1 MATSTALAQKKQ
13 GIAGFLSSE
22 AVRSNVLSVVGE
34 KDMQRFVSS
43 VVSAVQTTPL
53 LQKCT
58 NASIL
63 SAALLGHSLGLPQSP
78 QLGCFYLV
86 PYGNEATFQLGAKGY
101 IQLAIRSGQYKKLN
115 CVALKEGELKAYDPL
130 EETIEV
136 EMITDYAK
144 RQKLKTIGYY
154 AFFEL
159 VNGYKKSIY
168 WSIEEMEAHAKRY
181 SKTYRK
187 DPKGSIW
194 GMNFDAM
201 AQKTMLRQLISKWGI
216 MSVEMQRA
224 FSSDMGVIGDNG
236 EVTYV
241 DNPVNSD
248 FDYERTENENAEEL
262 IIDSE
267 VVEEV

>member
-1 MATSTALAQKKQ
+1 MATTSLPMKKQ
-13 GIAGFLSSE
+13 GIASFLSTD
-22 AVRSNVLSVVGE
+22 AVRQNVLSVVGE

-43 VVSAVQTTPL
+43 VVSAVQTTQA
-53 LQKCT
+53 LQKCKNST
-58 NASIL
+58 IL
-63 SAALLGHSLGLPQSP
+63 SAALLGHSLNLPQSP

-86 PYGNEATFQLGAKGY
+86 PYGDEATFQLGAKGY

-115 CVALKEGELKAYDPL
+115 CVALKEGELKSYDPL

-136 EMITDYAK
+136 EMVKDYNK
-144 RQKLKTIGYY
+144 RNKLKTIGYY

-159 VNGYKKSIY
+159 VNGYKKAIY
-168 WSIEEMEAHAKRY
+168 WSVEEMEAHAKRY

-187 DPKGSIW
+187 DPKSSVW

-216 MSVEMQRA
+216 MSIDMQRA
-224 FSSDMGVIGDNG
+224 FSADMGVVGDNG

-241 DNPVNSD
+241 DNPANSD
-248 FDYERTENENAEEL
+248 FDYERTENENSEEL
-262 IIDSE
+262 VVDAE
-267 VVEEV
+267 VVEDV